1 MGRTKRKRTYA
12 NDATESVGL
21 LLKFRL
27 PWLFI
32 GVSLSLC
39 TAVLVSRFEEILS
52 SDPRLVFFIPL
63 IIYMSDSVGTQTAT
77 IYIRNLEFKQ
87 ARFRVYLLKELL
99 VGLALGVFF
108 GVFVAGATHF
118 WLHDGDTVAVTVGLA
133 MWVSITTA
141 TVFSLVT
148 TATMDKL
155 GIDPASGVDPIVSV
169 FQDVISL
176 VIYFTVATMII
187 F

>member
-1 MGRTKRKRTYA
+1 VRAYA

-39 TAVLVSRFEEILS
+39 TAVLVSKFEHILAA
-52 SDPRLVFFIPL
+52 DPALVFFIPL
-63 IIYMSDSVGTQTAT
+63 IVYMSDSVGTQTAT
-77 IYIRNLEFKQ
+77 IYIRNLELPQ
-87 ARFRVYLLKELL
+87 ARFRVYIFKELL
-99 VGLALGVFF
+99 IGFLLGAFF
-108 GVFVAGATHF
+108 GAFVAFVSHA
-118 WLHDGDTVAVTVGLA
+118 WLHNDQVAATVGLA
-133 MWVSITTA
+133 MWASVTTA
-141 TVFSLVT
+141 TVFSLVL
-148 TATMDKL
+148 TAIMDKF

-169 FQDVISL
+169 FQDVISIT
-176 VIYFTVATMII
+176 IYLTVATLII

>member
-1 MGRTKRKRTYA
+1 MSKKVRQYA
-12 NDATESVGL
+12 DDATESVGT

-39 TAVLVSRFEEILS
+39 TAVLVSKFESILS

-77 IYIRNLEFKQ
+77 IYIRNLNLPQ
-87 ARFRVYLLKELL
+87 ARFRNYIMKELSI
-99 VGLALGVFF
+99 GICMGAFF
-108 GVFVAGATHF
+108 GLFVAFVAHL
-118 WLHDGDTVAVTVGLA
+118 WLRDGDQVAITVGLA
-133 MWVSITTA
+133 MWASIATA

-148 TATMDKL
+148 TATMDRL

-176 VIYFTVATMII
+176 TIYLTVATLII